1 MRALYEKHAG
11 SDYHFWRR
19 INPFAF
25 VAMGAGACVYLWLLN
40 PVSFATVPA
49 FVYISAS
56 LPAMAT
62 AFFLHIVIAR
72 FVVIRAGKGSYAQRL
87 STVTTGIEARAHHIL
102 AKFEGDF
109 V

>member
-1 MRALYEKHAG
+1 MRDNYVNLRALYEKHAG

-40 PVSFATVPA
+40 PVSFATAPT

-56 LPAMAT
+56 LPAMASVF
-62 AFFLHIVIAR
+62 ALHIVLTR
-72 FVVIRAGKGSYAQRL
+72 YVVIRAGKGSC
-87 STVTTGIEARAHHIL
+87 ARSA
-102 AKFEGDF
+102 
-109 V
+109 VSR